1 MDWGEMEA
9 EAVDAVAKTLQVALP
24 YVMTF
29 HALAYAIVHPEESLL
44 YNGAEGESQGLSKA
58 FQQVIDDFLQ
68 DAEFKG
74 RIRELMLAHFREDWD
89 RIVAGRYDQTKEELL
104 KRVIEARD

>member
-1 MDWGEMEA
+1 MEA

-44 YNGAEGESQGLSKA
+44 YNGAEGESQGLR
-58 FQQVIDDFLQ
+58 DGLQ
-68 DAEFKG
+68 NLRG
-74 RIRELMLAHFREDWD
+74 
-89 RIVAGRYDQTKEELL
+89 
-104 KRVIEARD
+104 